1 MNLPTGHPARQAM
14 RDTVQG
20 ALHAKSIKLLN
31 MASDWVRSV
40 MPHVLSKI
48 NRVSFGLLQPTDP
61 AYR

>member
-1 MNLPTGHPARQAM
+1 M
-14 RDTVQG
+14 RDKVQG